1 MLFNVSSITRK
12 LSKPTSFFGVELWV
26 AILICIILFFLCFA
40 LGITLYVISTRRRRK
55 ARNALKP
62 TISKDLH
69 NSYSMSRR
77 LLPHNGWEIEMGIGT
92 PEKQVIFSSQA
103 SGPLSSAMDLESAA
117 RYLHPPVAFDVRPS
131 YQFTLSEIE
140 AATDD
145 FADENLVVCGD
156 YAIVYY
162 GILFG
167 NTRVT
172 IKRLLS
178 SRAKAKDFTREVE
191 ALLGLKHRHL
201 VKLLG
206 YCFEGYYRIIVD
218 EYVDNGNLGQWL
230 HDCITEVS
238 PLTWNIRMNIVLGIA
253 KGLAYLHEDTE
264 PAIIHQHLK
273 SSSILLDK
281 QWNPK
286 ISDFGITKLLGSDEW
301 SYPITPPTGM
311 SGYLAPEYLST
322 GILDDKCD
330 VYSFGILIMEIVSGK
345 TSIEYTI
352 TEIEEYLIDW
362 IKSKVESQQYD
373 QIVDPKL
380 PEMPCMKEL
389 KRILLIALRCVDPDV
404 SNRPKMGEVI
414 HMLEP
419 HDLLLSDG
427 HVIKKQTSRR
437 SSVSEDQL
445 LSNS

>member
-1 MLFNVSSITRK
+1 
-12 LSKPTSFFGVELWV
+12 
-26 AILICIILFFLCFA
+26 
-40 LGITLYVISTRRRRK
+40 
-55 ARNALKP
+55 
-62 TISKDLH
+62 
-69 NSYSMSRR
+69 MSRR
-77 LLPHNGWEIEMGIGT
+77 LLPHNGWEIEMGNGT
-92 PEKQVIFSSQA
+92 PEKQVIFSSQT
-103 SGPLSSAMDLESAA
+103 SGPLSRVMDLE
-117 RYLHPPVAFDVRPS
+117 PS

-145 FADENLVVCGD
+145 FADENVVVCGD

-172 IKRLLS
+172 IKRLIS

-191 ALLGLKHRHL
+191 ALLGLKHRNL

-206 YCFEGYYRIIVD
+206 YCFDGYYRITVD
-218 EYVDNGNLGQWL
+218 EYIDNGN
-230 HDCITEVS
+230 
-238 PLTWNIRMNIVLGIA
+238 A

-286 ISDFGITKLLGSDEW
+286 ISDFCITKLLGSDEW
-301 SYPITPPTGM
+301 NYPITPPTGM

-322 GILDDKCD
+322 GVLDDKCD

-389 KRILLIALRCVDPDV
+389 KRILRIALRCVDPDV

-419 HDLLLSDG
+419 RDLLLGDG
-427 HVIKKQTSRR
+427 HVIKKQTSCR
-437 SSVSEDQL
+437 SSAQL